1 MLSQLLCEH
10 VFSQLLCKHMGT
22 FAIKIHVTFAM
33 QFPMKTDSYNCY
45 VIHDHMCFAKTA
57 IVAVLTRG
65 YSFYI
70 NMDTVAMLTHG
81 YSCYV
86 YTWLQMPC

>member
-1 MLSQLLCEH
+1 
-10 VFSQLLCKHMGT
+10 
-22 FAIKIHVTFAM
+22 
-33 QFPMKTDSYNCY
+33 MKTDSYNCY
-45 VIHDHMCFAKTA
+45 VIHDHMCFVKTA
-57 IVAVLTRG
+57 IVAVLTCG

-86 YTWLQMPC
+86 NMDAIAMKTHASTAAV